1 MSTEGNHNRTLLLL
15 ILILVYKLTH
25 IFVKFKNPTLEA
37 TTSYF
42 VTSLK
47 KVRLKIFLAR
57 HNI

>member
-1 MSTEGNHNRTLLLL
+1 
-15 ILILVYKLTH
+15 LTH

-57 HNI
+57 HNIWVVDLGIVRILSRFFDSFWQ